1 MCSKLEVIK
10 EETFDEVKSDSED
23 SCDQAIN
30 GASDD
35 DDLDEDSFSSEEE
48 SVDVSPPRSDLV
60 GHCNDKSVIRPHE
73 TSKRYNTRT
82 QISTFFPPNN
92 RKKGLSRFSQKPYFR
107 FQKYF
112 GL

>member
-30 GASDD
+30 GARNNCDSDD
-35 DDLDEDSFSSEEE
+35 DDLDEDSFYSEEE

-60 GHCNDKSVIRPHE
+60 GHCNDKSIIRPHE

-82 QISTFFPPNN
+82 QILTFKLNKN
-92 RKKGLSRFSQKPYFR
+92 
-107 FQKYF
+107 F
-112 GL
+112 GKFLIFGGGGR